1 MEPSSS
7 LTLADIARAA
17 GVSVSTVS
25 RVLSQREGS
34 IPISQAT
41 VERVREAARRLGY
54 APNPFASALRTQR
67 TGVLG
72 AILRDLG
79 DPFLSALVRALQQ
92 EARQEGFDLLIGHAA
107 SDSEIAE
114 RHLAFLLNPWFDGL
128 FLLGNL
134 PDDSL
139 LRQMLKLRPRPCV
152 AVACGPEEEL
162 PAVTIDEEAGT
173 LLALDY
179 LYQLGHRRIAFLGN
193 LEHAGVRERLACF
206 QRVVRERNLAWQEE
220 YAQACSS
227 SRSEAAARAQRL
239 MALPEP
245 PTALFCA
252 SDLLALGAISGAWQ
266 MGWTIPGELSIL
278 GFDDIEEGASG
289 VPSLTTVRQPVE
301 MMAAHATRLIRG
313 LIEGHRPEEH
323 ERHQIVQPQLVLRQS
338 CAAPRA

>member
-25 RVLSQREGS
+25 RVLGQRAGS

-54 APNPFASALRTQR
+54 SPNPFASALRTQR

-79 DPFLSALVRALQQ
+79 DPFLSVLVRALQRAAQ
-92 EARQEGFDLLIGHAA
+92 QEGLDLLIGHAA
-107 SDSEIAE
+107 SDPETAE
-114 RHLAFLLNPWFDGL
+114 RHLTFLLNPWFDGL

-134 PDDSL
+134 PGDAL
-139 LRQMLKLRPRPCV
+139 LRQMLTLRPRPCV
-152 AVACGPEEEL
+152 AVACGPKEEL
-162 PAVTIDEEAGT
+162 PAVTIDEDAGT
-173 LLALDY
+173 QLALDH

-193 LEHAGVRERLACF
+193 LEHAGVRERLAYF
-206 QRVVRERNLAWQEE
+206 QHFVLARNLAWQEG
-220 YAQACSS
+220 YAQHCSS
-227 SRSEAAARAQRL
+227 SRSEAATCMRHL
-239 MALPEP
+239 LALSEP

-266 MGWTIPGELSIL
+266 MGCTVPGELSIL
-278 GFDDIEEGASG
+278 GFDDIEEAAEGT
-289 VPSLTTVRQPVE
+289 PSLTTVRQPVE
-301 MMAAHATRLIRG
+301 AMAEYATRLIRS
-313 LIEGHRPEEH
+313 LIEGRFPEEH
-323 ERHQIVQPQLVLRQS
+323 ERRLIVQPQLVIRQS
-338 CAAPRA
+338 CSVPRA